1 MDEEGLGQRVGGN
14 NDWIVMLMSSP
25 LSGGESY
32 YSGMTSSSTR
42 NFVAVFFS
50 WHLCYSTS

>member
-14 NDWIVMLMSSP
+14 NDWIVTLMSSP

>member
-25 LSGGESY
+25 LSGGKV
-32 YSGMTSSSTR
+32 TTL
-42 NFVAVFFS
+42 V
-50 WHLCYSTS
+50 